1 MKTSIKILSGLT
13 FLGLLLATAKV
24 KSQGI
29 DDALRFSEHQASGSA
44 RVMGIGGSQTAIGGD
59 VSNIHGN
66 PAGLGF
72 FRKSEFSFT
81 ASYGNL
87 QSRSTFLNQ
96 IQEDNTGNF
105 ALPNLSIVL
114 SNMKDPLNRDKWRGH
129 TFGISINRSHSLNRN
144 FGYTSSRS
152 GNSSLLDYYVNDYTN
167 FGEPPLGDPAGLP
180 LDVEIIEI
188 NSDNTFEKSD
198 YAIGNPFQSE
208 LIENEGSRSQV
219 TFSFG
224 GNYDNKLF
232 VGAAVGITSI
242 NFRSFKT
249 YKESFIDESDIKA
262 LDYELRENLYQ
273 NGTGINLNLGMIYKP
288 IDELNLG
295 VSFRSPTWSRFEDE
309 FDADLYAQF
318 YDIEGDPEFENYET
332 SDIYISTINL
342 RSPMKISGGATFF
355 FQKNGFITADVDYL
369 DYSTMH
375 FSSPDFSLDN
385 ANQEVNQFAEKV
397 INYRIGGEYRFDI
410 FRIRAGTGFYGDP
423 LDEPDRD
430 RSRIQYT
437 GGIGVRL
444 PKMYIDFGLVH
455 SQFDSYYFSY
465 PTADPNF
472 VDNKQTTGFLTFGFN
487 F

>member
-1 MKTSIKILSGLT
+1 MKTSNKLFIGLA
-13 FLGLLLATAKV
+13 FLGLLFVTVNAR
-24 KSQGI
+24 SQGI

-72 FRKSEFSFT
+72 FRRSEFSFT
-81 ASYGNL
+81 ASYGNW
-87 QSRSTFLNQ
+87 QSSSNYLNQ

-105 ALPNLSIVL
+105 SLPNLSIII

-129 TFGISINRSHSLNRN
+129 TFGISINRSHSLNYD
-144 FGYTSSRS
+144 FGYTSNIR
-152 GNSSLLDYYVNDYTN
+152 GNSSLLDFYVDDYTN

-188 NSDNTFEKSD
+188 PSAGTFEKSD
-198 YAIGNPFQSE
+198 YATGNPFQSE
-208 LIENEGSRSQV
+208 FIENEGSRSQV
-219 TFSFG
+219 NFSFG
-224 GNYDNKLF
+224 GNYANKLF
-232 VGAAVGITSI
+232 VGAAVGVTSI

-249 YKESFIDESDIKA
+249 YNESFFDDSEIRA

-273 NGTGINLNLGMIYKP
+273 NGTGINLNLGLIYKP

-295 VSFRSPTWSRFEDE
+295 LSFRSPTWTRFEDE
-309 FDADLYAQF
+309 FDADLFAQF
-318 YDIEGDPEFENYET
+318 YDIEGNPEFENFET
-332 SDIYISTINL
+332 SDIFISTINL
-342 RSPMKISGGATFF
+342 RSPMKVSGGATFF
-355 FQKNGFITADVDYL
+355 FQKNGFITADIDYL

-375 FSSPDFSLDN
+375 LSSPDFSLED
-385 ANQEVNQFAEKV
+385 ANQEVNQFADKV

-423 LDEPDRD
+423 LDEPNMD
-430 RSRIQYT
+430 RSRVQYT

-465 PTADPNF
+465 PIADPTMI
-472 VDNKQTTGFLTFGFN
+472 DNKQTTGLLTLGFN